1 MAPRMHELP
10 TGAEIREDPMTVD
23 TSELQEQLQRFTTR
37 FIDRVTQATETLE
50 RSSSARVRDSALR
63 KNLLYVSSALEI
75 ATGPVS
81 EINLLDMFVFVR
93 LCRAAL
99 DKHLVP
105 ALYGA
110 QGADLVEA
118 FARSDEE
125 LAEIATRGIDD
136 ARRAELASL
145 VERWLAENP
154 DQTRVEGVRLA
165 DFAGAAGAAAA
176 GRILQVSGL
185 LSSVKGATRA
195 ANEAMLLVERGLFLF
210 HRLPFLWRLQARL
223 AAREMLG
230 DSVVQ
235 LVEGPRA
242 PIARMKAGARRL
254 ARSAVA
260 YAGVLGGVML
270 FIAWRRSA

>member
-1 MAPRMHELP
+1 
-10 TGAEIREDPMTVD
+10 MTAD
-23 TSELQEQLQRFTTR
+23 TSDLQLQEQLQRFTTR

-50 RSSSARVRDSALR
+50 RSSSPKVRDSALR

-93 LCRAAL
+93 LCRTVL
-99 DKHLVP
+99 EKHLVP

-110 QGADLVEA
+110 HGAALVQA
-118 FARSDEE
+118 FAHSDDE
-125 LAEIATRGIDD
+125 LGEIVMRGLEVE
-136 ARRAELASL
+136 RRAELESL
-145 VERWLAENP
+145 VATWLAENP

-176 GRILQVSGL
+176 GRVLQVSGL
-185 LSSVKGATRA
+185 LAGVKTATRA

-223 AAREMLG
+223 GAREMLD
-230 DSVVQ
+230 DSLVY

-242 PIARMKAGARRL
+242 PVARMRAGARRL
-254 ARSAVA
+254 ARSAVT
-260 YAGVLGGVML
+260 YAGVLGGATLLV
-270 FIAWRRSA
+270 AWLRNRGR